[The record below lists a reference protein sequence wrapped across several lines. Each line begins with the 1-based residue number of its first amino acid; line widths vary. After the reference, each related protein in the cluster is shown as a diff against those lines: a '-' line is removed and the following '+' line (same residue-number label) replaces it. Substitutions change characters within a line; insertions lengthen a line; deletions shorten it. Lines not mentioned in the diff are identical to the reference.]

1 MRILYNPSV
10 DPAFNLAAEDWLL
23 HHTSTDIFMLWRN
36 DTSVIV
42 GRNQN
47 TLAEINQTFVL
58 ERHIPVVRRL
68 TGGGAVFHDLGNLN
82 FTFLSLNNLV
92 SQLDFQRFAA
102 PMVAALNALGVPCQF
117 NGRNDMVVQDKKI
130 SGNAQHVH
138 KDRVLHHGT
147 LLFASNIEDISGALK
162 PGAAKYSDKAVKS
175 VRSRV
180 GNIADFLPQPM
191 GIEDFTAYLLRYMTG
206 DSPAADTSLTGE
218 ETAAITALAA
228 EKYRSWDWNFGYS
241 PDYGFSQA
249 TRTPGGV
256 LDVRM
261 DVQGGRITGLR
272 LFGDYFGVRDV
283 GELEALIVGCQH
295 DRAELAQR
303 LSSVDLNAY
312 LQGVDLETFL
322 DCLF

>member
-82 FTFLSLNNLV
+82 FTFISLNNLV

-130 SGNAQHVH
+130 PATPSTCTRTGCC
-138 KDRVLHHGT
+138 T
-147 LLFASNIEDISGALK
+147 
-162 PGAAKYSDKAVKS
+162 
-175 VRSRV
+175 
-180 GNIADFLPQPM
+180 
-191 GIEDFTAYLLRYMTG
+191 TARCCSPLILR
-206 DSPAADTSLTGE
+206 
-218 ETAAITALAA
+218 I
-228 EKYRSWDWNFGYS
+228 
-241 PDYGFSQA
+241 SQA
-249 TRTPGGV
+249 RSNLARPNTATRP
-256 LDVRM
+256 
-261 DVQGGRITGLR
+261 
-272 LFGDYFGVRDV
+272 
-283 GELEALIVGCQH
+283 
-295 DRAELAQR
+295 
-303 LSSVDLNAY
+303 
-312 LQGVDLETFL
+312 
-322 DCLF
+322 

>member
-1 MRILYNPSV
+1 MRILYNPSL

-23 HHTSTDIFMLWRN
+23 HHTTTDVFMLWRN
-36 DTSVIV
+36 DKAVIV

-47 TLAEINQTFVL
+47 TLAEINESFVL

-82 FTFLSLNNLV
+82 FTFISLNNVV
-92 SQLDFQRFAA
+92 SQLDFRRFAA
-102 PMVAALNALGVPCQF
+102 PMVAALNALGVPCEF
-117 NGRNDMVVQDKKI
+117 NGRNDMVVRGRKV

-147 LLFASNIEDISGALK
+147 LLFASNIEDISGALR
-162 PGAAKYSDKAVKS
+162 PGQAKYSDKAVKS

-191 GIEDFTAYLLRYMTG
+191 SIEDFIAYLLRYMAG
-206 DSPAADTSLTGE
+206 EGPAADASLSAE
-218 ETAAITALAA
+218 EQAAIEALAE
-228 EKYRSWDWNFGYS
+228 EKYRSWDWNFGFS
-241 PDYGFSQA
+241 PDYGFA
-249 TRTPGGV
+249 RAARTPGGV
-256 LDVRM
+256 LDVRLA
-261 DVQGGRITGLR
+261 VRGGVIAGVR

-283 GELEALIVGCQH
+283 GELEALLAGCKH
-295 DRAELAQR
+295 DRQVLAAR
-303 LSSVDLNAY
+303 LHAVDLNAY